1 MYDRAI
7 TGIVIDAGHGGV
19 DSGASGNGIIE
30 KDMTLAISKYMYDR
44 FKELGIPVA
53 MTRTTDE
60 ELTSS
65 TRPKRALEKF
75 GNGRDVI
82 IISNHI
88 NAGGAD
94 GAEVIYALRNTSTL
108 SEKILNNL
116 AQEGQQSRKYYQRR
130 LPGNPSKDYYY
141 MLRETPNAEAIIVE
155 YGFLDNKADAE
166 DLKKNYKKYAE
177 AVVRAVLGY
186 KGLNY
191 TPISEGEY
199 YTVKNGD
206 TLWTIARKHGLS
218 VDELKNIN
226 NISSNVLSIGQVL
239 KVKKTQD
246 SSEEAN
252 LNTYIIKS
260 GDTLYGIASKY
271 NISVDNLKKANNLAS
286 NILQV
291 GQTLIIPNNEISD
304 NIYVVQKGDS
314 LYKIANKF
322 GLSVSKLKEFNSLK
336 SDILSIGQVLKIPK
350 DEIIYVV
357 KIGDTLYSIA
367 QKNNT
372 SVQKLKEANNLSTNI
387 LSIGQ
392 KLIIK

>member
-75 GNGRDVI
+75 GNGKDVI

-94 GAEVIYALRNTSTL
+94 GAEIIYSLRNKSNL
-108 SEKILNNL
+108 SEAILNSL
-116 AQEGQQSRKYYQRR
+116 AQEGQTSRKYYQRR
-130 LPGNPSKDYYY
+130 LPGNPAKDYYY
-141 MLRETPNAEAIIVE
+141 MLRETPNTEAVIVE
-155 YGFLDNKADAE
+155 YGFLDNKSDAE

-177 AVVRAVLGY
+177 AVVRAIMGY

-191 TPISEGEY
+191 TPVSEGEY

-206 TLWTIARKHGLS
+206 TLWTIARKYGLS

-239 KVKKTQD
+239 KVKKTQG
-246 SSEEAN
+246 SSEEAD

-260 GDTLYGIASKY
+260 GDTLYSIASKY

-291 GQTLIIPNNEISD
+291 GQKLIIPNNEISD
-304 NIYVVQKGDS
+304 DIYVVQKGDS

-322 GLSVSKLKEFNSLK
+322 GLSVSELKEYNSLK

-357 KIGDTLYSIA
+357 KSGDTLYSIA

-372 SVQKLKEANNLSTNI
+372 SVQKLKDANNLSTNI

>member
-1 MYDRAI
+1 
-7 TGIVIDAGHGGV
+7 
-19 DSGASGNGIIE
+19 
-30 KDMTLAISKYMYDR
+30 
-44 FKELGIPVA
+44 
-53 MTRTTDE
+53 
-60 ELTSS
+60 
-65 TRPKRALEKF
+65 
-75 GNGRDVI
+75 
-82 IISNHI
+82 
-88 NAGGAD
+88 
-94 GAEVIYALRNTSTL
+94 
-108 SEKILNNL
+108 
-116 AQEGQQSRKYYQRR
+116 
-130 LPGNPSKDYYY
+130 
-141 MLRETPNAEAIIVE
+141 MLRETPNTEAVIVE
-155 YGFLDNKADAE
+155 YGFLDNKSDAE

-177 AVVRAVLGY
+177 AVVRAVMNY

-191 TPISEGEY
+191 TPVSGGEY

-206 TLWTIARKHGLS
+206 TLWTIARKYGLS

-246 SSEEAN
+246 SSEGAN
-252 LNTYIIKS
+252 LNTYIVKS

-291 GQTLIIPNNEISD
+291 GQKLIIPNNEISD
-304 NIYVVQKGDS
+304 DIYVVQKGDS

-322 GLSVSKLKEFNSLK
+322 GVSVSELKEYNSLK

-357 KIGDTLYSIA
+357 KSGDTLYSIA

-372 SVQKLKEANNLSTNI
+372 SVQKLKDANNLSTNI

-392 KLIIK
+392 KLIVK